1 MDSSKMMELI
11 KDGNIVI
18 PIYLLKKYKELNLEL
33 QEFLFLMY
41 LQNYGDK
48 IVFDPEKFSSDF
60 QLSIEEIM
68 ELVDCLSEKGFLQVE
83 VLKNEKDIME
93 DVLLLDNFY
102 NKLKVFMVGDM
113 QKKSD
118 SNNDESSVYSY
129 LEEKFGRTL
138 GSIDYEI
145 VHTWFDNNYDEDL
158 IKKAVDEAVS
168 NGVSTLKYIDKI
180 LYEWGKKG
188 ICSVEDLEKS
198 KTINKKNTQEEK
210 TNSDI
215 DLGLVDWDWLDE
227 DE

>member
-102 NKLKVFMVGDM
+102 NKVKVFMVGDM

>member
-68 ELVDCLSEKGFLQVE
+68 ELVDHLTEKGFLQVE